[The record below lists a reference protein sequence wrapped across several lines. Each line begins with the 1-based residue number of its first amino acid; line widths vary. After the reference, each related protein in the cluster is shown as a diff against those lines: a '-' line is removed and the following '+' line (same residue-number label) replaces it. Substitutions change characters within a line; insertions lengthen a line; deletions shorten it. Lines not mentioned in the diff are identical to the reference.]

1 MKKRPVN
8 LEKSDANIAEQYT
21 NIYEGLQKDAAQ
33 NSWDAR
39 VFKKGKDW
47 KLVFRYIHE
56 RDILVIEDFGTTGMN
71 PKKWVAYQSLWDTSK
86 IDEDTLGARGQG
98 KFLFH
103 YFSKDKLVLTETIDE
118 NGNYKFSYGTS
129 EEWDDE
135 TKKLHD
141 FIPGASPLDHQGTK
155 IWTMIIKPEFK
166 DELLDYRLFMKYIAS
181 TWWEIIR
188 NYDATFIVN
197 FDGVDRQVTLPDL
210 PGIPKEK
217 HFKNERIKGIG
228 KIRNLVLQYRKED
241 IPEELRGIAI
251 QRGGMTILRLLVT
264 VEETIKNRIYGYC
277 NFDDDLEIELK
288 KCETPNHFGF
298 FNRKAWNHV
307 REYVRK
313 KLDDFLL
320 EITPKKERIEVKS
333 DILQKAAK
341 LVNDLIGEY
350 APELFGGPEKPPP
363 PRPPPPPPSVRIDVF
378 RPNQRKFEYNE
389 TLLVQCEIANDTN
402 DEKNLLLC
410 LSIRHVNN
418 TEKDRSRYVIKLPQ
432 RSRKKIDIPL
442 IDFDETK
449 DKAGKYISGAFLYE
463 QSEEIHKK
471 SFTFY
476 LHEEPPVPPPG
487 PERGKA
493 FLSSWKFLKGKK
505 PDGTMQFF
513 AKWKNL
519 PITDKGIIQIV
530 WDHPEFVRLRELAGS
545 KKAKNREILLYCA
558 RCGIDEALRKLLELR
573 YADNTLDTDKIR
585 DIKNLCDEM
594 LYEASVRT
602 V

>member
-8 LEKSDANIAEQYT
+8 LEKSDTNIAEQYT

-47 KLVFRYIHE
+47 KLLFRYINE

-86 IDEDTLGARGQG
+86 TDEDTLGARGQG

-118 NGNYKFSYGTS
+118 YGNYRFSYGTS

-155 IWTMIIKPEFK
+155 IWIMSIDPEFK

-181 TWWEIIR
+181 TWWEIIQ

-197 FDGVDRQVTLPDL
+197 FDGVDRQVILHDL
-210 PGIPKEK
+210 PEILKEE

-228 KIRNLVLQYRKED
+228 KIRNLVLQYCKED
-241 IPEELRGIAI
+241 IPEEFRGIAI
-251 QRGGMTILRLLVT
+251 QRGGMAILRFLVT
-264 VEETIKNRIYGYC
+264 AEDNIKNRIYGYC
-277 NFDDDLEIELK
+277 NFDDDLERELK
-288 KCETPNHFGF
+288 KCEMPNHFGF

-307 REYVRK
+307 REHVRK
-313 KLDDFLL
+313 RLDDFLL
-320 EITPKKERIEVKS
+320 EITPKKERIEVRS

-341 LVNDLIGEY
+341 LVNNLIGEY

-363 PRPPPPPPSVRIDVF
+363 PPPPPVRIDVF

-410 LSIRHVNN
+410 FSMRHVNN

-442 IDFDETK
+442 IDFDEVK

-463 QSEEIHKK
+463 QSEEIHRK

-487 PERGKA
+487 SERGKA
-493 FLSSWKFLKGKK
+493 FLSSFEFLKGKK

-519 PITDKGIIQIV
+519 PITDKGIMRIV
-530 WDHPEFVRLRELAGS
+530 WDHPEFVRLRELAGT

-573 YADNTLDTDKIR
+573 YADNTLDIDKIR

>member
-8 LEKSDANIAEQYT
+8 LEKSDTNIAEQYT

-56 RDILVIEDFGTTGMN
+56 RDILVIEDFGTIGMN
-71 PKKWVAYQSLWDTSK
+71 PEKWVAYQSLWDTSK
-86 IDEDTLGARGQG
+86 TDEDTLGARGQG

-118 NGNYKFSYGTS
+118 CGNYRFSYGTS

-141 FIPGASPLDHQGTK
+141 FIPGASHLDHQGTK
-155 IWTMIIKPEFK
+155 IWIMSIEPEFK

-181 TWWEIIR
+181 TWWEIIQ
-188 NYDATFIVN
+188 NYGAAFIVN
-197 FDGVDRQVTLPDL
+197 FDGVDRQVTLSDL
-210 PGIPKEK
+210 PGILKEK
-217 HFKNERIKGIG
+217 HFENEKIKGIG
-228 KIRNLVLQYRKED
+228 KIRNLVLQYCKED
-241 IPEELRGIAI
+241 IPKELRGIAV
-251 QRGGMTILRLLVT
+251 QRGGMTILRFLVT
-264 VEETIKNRIYGYC
+264 AEDNIKNRIYGYC
-277 NFDDDLEIELK
+277 NFDNDLEMELK
-288 KCETPNHFGF
+288 RCEMPNHFGF
-298 FNRKAWNHV
+298 FNRKVWNHV
-307 REYVRK
+307 REHVRK

-320 EITPKKERIEVKS
+320 EITPKKERIEVTS
-333 DILQKAAK
+333 DILQKATK

-363 PRPPPPPPSVRIDVF
+363 HPPPPTPPSVRIDVF

-410 LSIRHVNN
+410 LSIGHVNN

-442 IDFDETK
+442 IDFDEAK

-463 QSEEIHKK
+463 QSEEIHRK

-487 PERGKA
+487 PERGKT
-493 FLSSWKFLKGKK
+493 FLSSWGFLKGKK
-505 PDGTMQFF
+505 SDGTMQFF

-530 WDHPEFVRLRELAGS
+530 WDYPEFVRLRDLAGS
-545 KKAKNREILLYCA
+545 KKAKNREILLYCV

-573 YADNTLDTDKIR
+573 YVDNTLDPDKIR